1 MESITNRT
9 NPDGDIFGRKNKQDF
24 MQQSVCNICI
34 INCLHCICA
43 LCMCT
48 KVLPED
54 GSLASLSVAEE
65 TGERVFSFTYVVC
78 FTYSRNFGEL
88 MDFIIESQIC
98 DSFPTGNLCHRHHSV
113 QCKACHLFHNACKPK
128 RLRVNQ
134 IFILA
139 DSSNLGF
146 FTHTVE
152 GAIKIHCKLAREELF
167 YLKSHVVNFFY
178 SCKTGP
184 LIDLF

>member
-9 NPDGDIFGRKNKQDF
+9 SPVGDILGRKNKQDF
-24 MQQSVCNICI
+24 GQQSVRNLCI
-34 INCLHCICA
+34 MNCPRCIRA
-43 LCMCT
+43 LWMCT

-54 GSLASLSVAEE
+54 GSLASLSVVEE

-78 FTYSRNFGEL
+78 FTYSSNFGEL

-98 DSFPTGNLCHRHHSV
+98 DSFPTGNLCHWHHSV
-113 QCKACHLFHNACKPK
+113 QCEACHLFHNACKPK
-128 RLRVNQ
+128 RLCVNQ

-152 GAIKIHCKLAREELF
+152 GAIKIHFKLARKELF
-167 YLKSHVVNFFY
+167 YLKSHVMNLFF
-178 SCKTGP
+178 SIVVR
-184 LIDLF
+184 LVH